1 MRSLFDQYEQPE
13 NRLTHA
19 LLVAL
24 NEDRKLLERFVR
36 WSVDARI
43 DGRRAEVLEQALPG
57 DPISLSDEEAERRG
71 LPDGCIASA
80 DGWALLI
87 ESKFAAGVDPGQL
100 QRHVRTAA
108 RRGLSDCS
116 LLVLAVD
123 GGGRQLPKG
132 IVLRPWSE
140 VYVWL
145 RQQDSFWAKRC
156 AEYIEIAEAKGVASN
171 YLKAGTLTEFSGVPF
186 DQDEPYS
193 YLQAKRLLSLLREE
207 LLQVKALA
215 KELDIDPQNPGR
227 GAITG
232 RQSTGVWDFIGFRV
246 ARKATSFTQHPHLT
260 LGILAERAEVVLTVP
275 NGVKASVRAALL
287 GDSFEEF
294 EARIATVTRGLERAL
309 RSAKGARPVIG
320 VVQRHYASQRSQAV
334 VDSLLVFDP
343 RTALRGPRQTRGG
356 PKVQPQWLQAAHSAL
371 ASRRS
376 NLQFQIGA
384 YFPYSACPVVR
395 SRQVVEVMA
404 DVWLA
409 CRPIIDVTTRG

>member
-1 MRSLFDQYEQPE
+1 
-13 NRLTHA
+13 
-19 LLVAL
+19 
-24 NEDRKLLERFVR
+24 
-36 WSVDARI
+36 
-43 DGRRAEVLEQALPG
+43 
-57 DPISLSDEEAERRG
+57 
-71 LPDGCIASA
+71 
-80 DGWALLI
+80 
-87 ESKFAAGVDPGQL
+87 
-100 QRHVRTAA
+100 
-108 RRGLSDCS
+108 
-116 LLVLAVD
+116 
-123 GGGRQLPKG
+123 
-132 IVLRPWSE
+132 
-140 VYVWL
+140 
-145 RQQDSFWAKRC
+145 
-156 AEYIEIAEAKGVASN
+156 
-171 YLKAGTLTEFSGVPF
+171 
-186 DQDEPYS
+186 
-193 YLQAKRLLSLLREE
+193 
-207 LLQVKALA
+207 
-215 KELDIDPQNPGR
+215 
-227 GAITG
+227 
-232 RQSTGVWDFIGFRV
+232 
-246 ARKATSFTQHPHLT
+246 
-260 LGILAERAEVVLTVP
+260 
-275 NGVKASVRAALL
+275 VRAALL